1 MSDKSIPLAEQRE
14 RLLHLAAEQR
24 TTLAHCIEPWRL
36 PLARVDR
43 GLAAVQVIRRNP
55 IVLIGGAVLLVALLR
70 GNSMK
75 WLQRGWVAWQMLR
88 GLRNR

>member
-14 RLLHLAAEQR
+14 RLLHQAAEQR
-24 TTLAHCIEPWRL
+24 TALAQNIEPWRL
-36 PLARVDR
+36 PLAQVDR
-43 GLAAVQVIRRNP
+43 GLVAVQAIRRNP
-55 IVLIGGAVLLVALLR
+55 VWLVGSAVLLVVLMR

-88 GLRNR
+88 GLRSR

>member
-1 MSDKSIPLAEQRE
+1 MSNKSIPLAEQRE
-14 RLLHLAAEQR
+14 RLLNQAAAQRIALAQ
-24 TTLAHCIEPWRL
+24 CIEPWRI

-55 IVLIGGAVLLVALLR
+55 VWLVGSAVLLVVLMR